1 MYNDGLSL
9 GEIRRQIRAL
19 QRRFAVPLAALRT
32 RRIAEQICDEW
43 SVAASDSKP
52 LPDTNSVI
60 RRIVDHGLRFNTF
73 GQLRRYIEK
82 CRDAKE
88 RPKPRDIATVLLPNA
103 VASGI
108 IHAIFQ
114 LDLSPTK
121 GLPSGRS
128 GAWLQSSY

>member
-1 MYNDGLSL
+1 MYNGGPSL

-43 SVAASDSKP
+43 NVAAADSKP

-73 GQLRRYIEK
+73 GQLRRHIER

-88 RPKPRDIATVLLPNA
+88 CPKPRDIATVLLPNA
-103 VASGI
+103 VASGL
-108 IHAIFQ
+108 IHSIFQ
-114 LDLSPTK
+114 LDLSPAK
-121 GLPSGRS
+121 SHPST
-128 GAWLQSSY
+128 